1 MVCVVPKRLS
11 QSFANGEEHLS
22 FKQVHLVHCRCVG
35 SKSTY
40 KTVAIHKSMRPI
52 EKRDMQMIRTTHTW
66 KGWLL
71 VALMISWIY
80 LASRLLQSA
89 SSEVLKFT
97 LLGGVLAITELLIG
111 ISIAA
116 GEVFP
121 FALGLV
127 FFGTLLSYI
136 PFFHLDSVNFPPD
149 HWEMAVALAACA
161 MLICSRWIN
170 QAAEHLPLS
179 YGFKT
184 PKVETSDSIPDPPD
198 QKVEITV
205 RMARREFAVQP
216 GRRCIVSIRH
226 PRKSAPR
233 VKEALENTSDGGI
246 WKHQDRDHKLPFWV
260 R

>member
-1 MVCVVPKRLS
+1 
-11 QSFANGEEHLS
+11 LS
-22 FKQVHLVHCRCVG
+22 FRQVRLVYCRRAR

-40 KTVAIHKSMRPI
+40 ETGAIRKSMRPI
-52 EKRDMQMIRTTHTW
+52 EKWDVQMIRTTHTW
-66 KGWLL
+66 KRWLL
-71 VALMISWIY
+71 VGVMISWIY
-80 LASRLLQSA
+80 LASSLLQSA

-97 LLGGVLAITELLIG
+97 LLCGVLAITEVLIG

-136 PFFHLDSVNFPPD
+136 PFFHLHSFNFPPD
-149 HWEMAVALAACA
+149 HWKLAVALAACA
-161 MLICSRWIN
+161 VLINSRWIN
-170 QAAEHLPLS
+170 QVAEHLALPH
-179 YGFKT
+179 GFKT
-184 PKVETSDSIPDPPD
+184 TKVETSDSIPDPPD

-205 RMARREFAVQP
+205 RMARREFAILP
-216 GRRCIVSIRH
+216 RRRCIVSIRH
-226 PRKSAPR
+226 PRKSAPI
-233 VKEALENTSDGGI
+233 VKEALENTSAGGI